1 MDLIKQITD
10 NWWHIPILM
19 ALVLLYGLLLNR
31 VLFRPV
37 SRVLGQRRQAVKD
50 AENLAVRSKDEL
62 NQRFSK
68 YEESILEAR
77 RKGSHVK
84 EAARRE
90 AYGYRTSVLE
100 EVRAE
105 ATAKARVL
113 EAELASDVAAARTEL
128 AAGTTSLAL
137 EMARK
142 ILGRQVQA

>member
-10 NWWHIPILM
+10 NWWHIPVLM
-19 ALVLLYGLLLNR
+19 ALVLLYGLLLNL

-37 SRVLGQRRQAVKD
+37 GRILAKRRQAVKD
-50 AENLAVRSKDEL
+50 AENLAFSSKDEL
-62 NQRFSK
+62 QQRFAR

-77 RKGSHVK
+77 RKGSQIK

-90 AYGYRTSVLE
+90 AYGHRSAVLE
-100 EVRAE
+100 EVRVE
-105 ATAKARVL
+105 ASVKAKAL
-113 EAELASDVAAARTEL
+113 GAELVSDVTKARSEL
-128 AAGTTSLAL
+128 AAGTTALAV